1 MLRTGEVTELRGGL
15 EGRPVAA
22 GRWSGGKPPGV
33 LRALAVFAAVRAT
46 GVLLI
51 VLTDLYGGHPV
62 TRTLAHAWDAV
73 WYLHIAEHGYGTREY
88 LSSFG
93 TVQTDYAFF
102 PLFPLLTRAADAV
115 LPGGAGPAALLVAWG
130 AAVAAAWG
138 VYAVGHR
145 LYGTVTATFLVVL
158 WALLPQAVVLTLA
171 YSESLF
177 AALAAWA
184 LYALL
189 ARNWLLAGALAALAG
204 LTRPTGLAVAAAV
217 VVTAGWELVRR
228 RGRGRGP
235 WLAVLLAPAG
245 WLGYVLWVGART
257 GDLLHGYFTVQD
269 AWKSGLDF
277 GVSSLRF
284 LRVLFLYGGKVVYPV
299 SVLLVAAA
307 VVLFCLLCLERS
319 PRTALPLLVFSGALV
334 LMVLLLGGP
343 FASKPRF
350 VLPAFPLLIPVART
364 MARGWTRRRSRVLV
378 VTGALACGALPYG
391 VWVAA
396 LVKTP
401 L

>member
-1 MLRTGEVTELRGGL
+1 MLRTGEATEVRDGL
-15 EGRPVAA
+15 QGRPFPAA
-22 GRWSGGKPPGV
+22 RWRAGKPPGV
-33 LRALAVFAAVRAT
+33 LRALTLFAAVRAV
-46 GVLLI
+46 GVALV
-51 VLTDLYGGHPV
+51 VLTDLHGGRPAA
-62 TRTLAHAWDAV
+62 RTLTHAWDAV
-73 WYLHIAEHGYGTREY
+73 WYLHIAGHGYGTREY

-102 PLFPLLTRAADAV
+102 PLFPLLTRGADAV
-115 LPGGAGPAALLVAWG
+115 LPGGTGAAALLVAW
-130 AAVAAAWG
+130 AAALAAAWG

-145 LYGTVTATFLVVL
+145 LYGTATATFLVVL
-158 WALLPQAVVLTLA
+158 WALLPQAVVLGLA

-184 LYALL
+184 LYALVR
-189 ARNWLLAGALAALAG
+189 RNWWLAGALSVLAG

-217 VVTAGWELVRR
+217 VVTAGREIVRR

-235 WLAVLLAPAG
+235 WAAVLLAPAG

-269 AWKSGLDF
+269 AWRSGLDL
-277 GVSSLRF
+277 GVGSARF

-299 SVLLVAAA
+299 SALLVATA

-319 PRTALPLLVFSGALV
+319 PRTALPLLVFSGVLV
-334 LMVLLLGGP
+334 LMVLVLGGP

-350 VLPAFPLLIPVART
+350 LLPAFPLLVPVART
-364 MARGWTRRRSRVLV
+364 MARGWPRGRARVLV
-378 VTGALACGALPYG
+378 VAGALACAALPYG

-396 LVKTP
+396 VVRTP

>member
-1 MLRTGEVTELRGGL
+1 MLRTGEATELQGGLRGG
-15 EGRPVAA
+15 PVPAR
-22 GRWSGGKPPGV
+22 RWRGGNPPGV
-33 LRALAVFAAVRAT
+33 LRALAVFAAVRAV
-46 GVLLI
+46 GVVLV
-51 VLTDLYGGHPV
+51 VLTDLSGGHSA
-62 TRTLAHAWDAV
+62 TRTLTRAWDAV

-93 TVQTDYAFF
+93 TVQTDWAFF
-102 PLFPLLTRAADAV
+102 PLFPLLTRWADVV
-115 LPGGAGPAALLVAWG
+115 LPGGVGPAALLVAW
-130 AAVAAAWG
+130 AAALAAAWG

-145 LYGTVTATFLVVL
+145 LYGTATATFLVVL

-189 ARNWLLAGALAALAG
+189 SRNWPLAGVLAALAG
-204 LTRPTGLAVAAAV
+204 LTRPTGVAVAAAV

-277 GVSSLRF
+277 GASSLRF

-319 PRTALPLLVFSGALV
+319 PRAALPLLVFSGMLV

-364 MARGWTRRRSRVLV
+364 MARGWPRRRAQVLV
-378 VTGALACGALPYG
+378 VTGAVACAGLSYGA
-391 VWVAA
+391 WVAA
-396 LVKTP
+396 AVKTP